1 MGERNMAGNRAGV
14 GDQKLDPETFRD
26 FFEKSVNGCS
36 GGFCDCFCPVTGE
49 PVNPITIFLTHLK
62 VPTFWVGLWS
72 NVKATHTP
80 MKDKLL
86 EFLTPDQHKQLV
98 RAEEIYINSKKI
110 TSKEK
115 KKMLGI
121 SGQSD

>member
-1 MGERNMAGNRAGV
+1 M
-14 GDQKLDPETFRD
+14 
-26 FFEKSVNGCS
+26 
-36 GGFCDCFCPVTGE
+36 
-49 PVNPITIFLTHLK
+49 
-62 VPTFWVGLWS
+62 
-72 NVKATHTP
+72 ATHCP

-98 RAEEIYINSKKI
+98 RAEEIYMGCTEV